1 MTPSSTKKIKQRRST
16 SYVFIWLS
24 LFFWINRRLLT
35 LLVIDVQ
42 YVEQLKENVTG
53 IHRVQIVL
61 KEIKNVFIPMLT
73 KERNVIQ

>member
-1 MTPSSTKKIKQRRST
+1 M
-16 SYVFIWLS
+16 YLYDCY
-24 LFFWINRRLLT
+24 FFWINRRLLT

-53 IHRVQIVL
+53 IQRVQIVL

>member
-1 MTPSSTKKIKQRRST
+1 M
-16 SYVFIWLS
+16 YLYDCY
-24 LFFWINRRLLT
+24 FFWINRRLLT

>member
-1 MTPSSTKKIKQRRST
+1 HQVQLKK
-16 SYVFIWLS
+16 LS
-24 LFFWINRRLLT
+24 KEEVLRMYLYDCYFFWINRRLLT

>member
-1 MTPSSTKKIKQRRST
+1 MIVT
-16 SYVFIWLS
+16 
-24 LFFWINRRLLT
+24 FFWINRRLLT

-73 KERNVIQ
+73 KKETLFNRVYYQFREYKSTITTKSRV

>member
-1 MTPSSTKKIKQRRST
+1 MTPSSTKK
-16 SYVFIWLS
+16 LS
-24 LFFWINRRLLT
+24 KEEVLRMYLYDCHFFWINRRLLT